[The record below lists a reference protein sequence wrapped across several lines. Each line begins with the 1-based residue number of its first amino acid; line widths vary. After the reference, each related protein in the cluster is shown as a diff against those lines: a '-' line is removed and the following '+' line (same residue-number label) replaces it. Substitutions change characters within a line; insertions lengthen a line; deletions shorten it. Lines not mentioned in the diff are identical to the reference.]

1 MKISDLSLA
10 ELKELVHGLL
20 DDRLRELLGNPD
32 LGLTL
37 GENVRAR
44 VKQSLASSERVA
56 GEDVA
61 ERLGLLW

>member
-10 ELKELVHGLL
+10 ELKELVHGLV

-44 VKQSLASSERVA
+44 VKQSLAFSERVA

>member
-10 ELKELVHGLL
+10 ELKELVHGLV

>member
-1 MKISDLSLA
+1 MKISDLSFA
-10 ELKELVHGLL
+10 ELKELVHGLV

-44 VKQSLASSERVA
+44 VKQSLAFSERVA

>member
-10 ELKELVHGLL
+10 ELNELVHGLV

-44 VKQSLASSERVA
+44 VKQSLAFSERVA